1 VAGGAVAM
9 STVTSTPTV
18 APSFWRIWY
27 KAIRPFSFTT
37 STVPVVA
44 ATMLAWSEDRASW
57 LMFALMLLASM
68 FTHAACNLT
77 NDYFDDRSGV
87 DTRESLGPSGVLQKG
102 LLSHRELGIGIAVC
116 FAAALLLAIPV
127 MVEAGVI
134 VLWIALFSAAAAFF
148 YTAGP
153 YPLAYIALGEVTVFL
168 AMGVGMV
175 GGTYYVHTGTLSGPA
190 LLLGMAIGALAAAI
204 LHANNIRDI
213 EGDRAVSKRTL
224 ANLFGLRFAFREYVA
239 LVALPYLC
247 AVVMIALNGSL
258 WPLVIV
264 GAAAPSTIAIVRL
277 LSRATTPPE
286 HNIVLRRTAGLHLRF
301 GVLASIG
308 LIVSAILGG

>member
-1 VAGGAVAM
+1 MGTVVAA
-9 STVTSTPTV
+9 STPT
-18 APSFWRIWY
+18 PSFWRTWY

-37 STVPVVA
+37 STIPVIA
-44 ATMLAWSEDRASW
+44 ATMLAWSENHASW
-57 LMFALMLLASM
+57 GLFALMLLASM

-87 DTRESLGPSGVLQKG
+87 DTATSLGPSGVLQGG
-102 LLSHRELGIGIAVC
+102 LLSHRELRLGIAIC

-127 MVEAGVI
+127 MLEAGVI

-175 GGTYYVHTGTLSGPA
+175 GGTFYVHTGTLSWPAA
-190 LLLGMAIGALAAAI
+190 LLGIAIGALAAAI
-204 LHANNIRDI
+204 LHANNIRDV

-224 ANLFGLRFAFREYVA
+224 ANLFGVRFAFREYVA
-239 LVALPYLC
+239 LVAIPFLC
-247 AVVMIALNGSL
+247 VVGMIALNGSL
-258 WPLVIV
+258 WPLVLTGV
-264 GAAAPSTIAIVRL
+264 AVPTTVQIVRT
-277 LSRATTPPE
+277 LSRATIPPE
-286 HNIVLRRTAGLHLRF
+286 LNAVLRRTAGLHLRF

-308 LIVSAILGG
+308 LLLSAILGG

>member
-1 VAGGAVAM
+1 MG
-9 STVTSTPTV
+9 TVVSASTPT
-18 APSFWRIWY
+18 PSFWRTWY

-37 STVPVVA
+37 SIIPVIA
-44 ATMLAWSEDRASW
+44 ATMLAWSENRASW
-57 LMFALMLLASM
+57 GLFALMLLASM

-87 DTRESLGPSGVLQKG
+87 DTATSLGPSGVLQGG
-102 LLSHRELGIGIAVC
+102 LLSHRELRLGIAIC

-127 MVEAGVI
+127 MLEAGVI

-175 GGTYYVHTGTLSGPA
+175 GGTFYVHTGTLSWPAA
-190 LLLGMAIGALAAAI
+190 LLGIAIGALAAAI
-204 LHANNIRDI
+204 LHANNIRDV

-224 ANLFGLRFAFREYVA
+224 ANLFGVRFAFREYVA
-239 LVALPYLC
+239 LVAIPFLC
-247 AVVMIALNGSL
+247 VVGMIALNGSL
-258 WPLVIV
+258 WPLVLTGV
-264 GAAAPSTIAIVRL
+264 AVPTTVQIVRT

-286 HNIVLRRTAGLHLRF
+286 HNAVLRRTAGLHLRF

-308 LIVSAILGG
+308 LLLSAILGG